1 MMEEEVVKTHVVGI
15 DISIERTTYAILD
28 IRGNILA
35 KESFLTTEADREHRT
50 NDGGEWRIL
59 QLPICRH

>member
-1 MMEEEVVKTHVVGI
+1 MEEEVIKTHVVGI

-35 KESFLTTEADREHRT
+35 KESFLTADREHRT